1 MATRFPYY
9 IWQNPSARLKIYPNR
24 IAKLREFLLTY
35 KEADLMDQYFELP
48 KQERSDK
55 VTEELQVFEQELS
68 GLGDDHS
75 ALIQKVVD
83 YLDHS
88 PRNFKPW
95 IKYIVIHFSGMRYDS
110 AHGSWAEPR
119 DLLKVLFK
127 HNLFDA
133 SLLGGAT
140 PDTLTGEQVLEI
152 LAELRPGGRNEAP
165 AWAWLVT
172 VLYTDLRLGYINANN
187 ASILDKGGQNTI
199 PGYQEA
205 LMRGEPYSKAL
216 LDWLKPTKE
225 ISLKEKRFDTLTSWR
240 DKHFK
245 DYSLVVLRAM
255 CNEISEH
262 VHHLRL
268 LNKASGGLNARPG
281 WYLNFEK
288 ADDPQAITNVLTKKP
303 GEGKQKN
310 LDPNDFSSEVLPGLP
325 SDEKAYLRRPLG
337 EAFFKPGASILWL
350 GWVSSQP
357 NEWQLTFPIRG
368 YTFNRGD
375 QAEKNWKYGTRA
387 IPTMSGERTA
397 IIRTEIPDKE
407 KKKEGGKKAK
417 NTSDVGVQW
426 LRWTHEA
433 IVMDVVNLRAG
444 RTVLTFET
452 EPVTGLNR
460 RYLGNL
466 CNPAG
471 GQPWWNV
478 FVGYAGERPLDQLH
492 QDFLA
497 FFTDSELILKEEVLP
512 EGAPEFAGAPGET
525 TLPEAAGA
533 EATSTIQA
541 QYKKLTPRQRKAVA
555 FYCQGLGRKQIA
567 RRMDISVKKVDE
579 LLKQAAGQ
587 VGLSQPQALI
597 LYFSGIDFG
606 RWNVLKESS
615 Y

>member
-35 KEADLMDQYFELP
+35 KEADLMDQYIDLP
-48 KQERSDK
+48 KQERAAK
-55 VTEELQVFEQELS
+55 VTEELQVIELELS

-75 ALIQKVVD
+75 ALLQKVVD
-83 YLDHS
+83 YLVHS

-119 DLLKVLFK
+119 DLLKVLIK

-140 PDTLTGEQVLEI
+140 PDILTGEQVLEA

-165 AWAWLVT
+165 AWAWLVM
-172 VLYTDLRLGYINANN
+172 VLYTDLRLGYISANN

-225 ISLKEKRFDTLTSWR
+225 ISAKEKRFDSLTSWR

-303 GEGKQKN
+303 GEGKQKK
-310 LDPNDFSSEVLPGLP
+310 LDPNDFSNEVLPGLP
-325 SDEKAYLRRPLG
+325 ADEKAYLRRPLS

-375 QAEKNWKYGTRA
+375 QAEKNWKYGTQA
-387 IPTMSGERTA
+387 IPTLSGERTA
-397 IIRTEIPDKE
+397 FIRTEIADKE

-417 NTSDVGVQW
+417 ANPADNAQW

-433 IVMDVVNLRAG
+433 IVMDVVSLRAG

-466 CNPAG
+466 CNSAG

-478 FVGYAGERPLDQLH
+478 FVGYAGERLLDQFH
-492 QDFLA
+492 QDYLA
-497 FFTDSELILKEEVLP
+497 YFTDSELILKEEALP
-512 EGAPEFAGAPGET
+512 EGAPEFAGAAGDT

-533 EATSTIQA
+533 AATSTIQA

-579 LLKQAAGQ
+579 LLKQATDQ
-587 VGLSQPQALI
+587 VGLTQPQALI

>member
-1 MATRFPYY
+1 MTTQFPYY

-35 KEADLMDQYFELP
+35 KEADLMEQYNDLP
-48 KQERSDK
+48 KQERAVK
-55 VTEELQVFEQELS
+55 VTEELQIYEREIL

-75 ALIQKVVD
+75 ALLQKVVD

-119 DLLKVLFK
+119 DLLKVLIK
-127 HNLFDA
+127 HNLFDTN
-133 SLLGGAT
+133 LLGGST
-140 PDTLTGEQVLEI
+140 PDTMTDEQVLEA
-152 LAELRPGGRNEAP
+152 LSELRHDGKNEAP
-165 AWAWLVT
+165 AWAWLVMI
-172 VLYTDLRLGYINANN
+172 LYTDLRLAQITANN

-205 LMRGEPYSKAL
+205 LMRGEPYIKAL

-225 ISLKEKRFDTLTSWR
+225 TSLKEKRYDTLTSWR
-240 DKHFK
+240 DKHYK
-245 DYSLVVLRAM
+245 DFSLVVLRAM

-288 ADDPQAITNVLTKKP
+288 AGDSQAITSVIKKKP
-303 GEGKQKN
+303 GEGKQKK
-310 LDPNDFSSEVLPGLP
+310 LDPNDFSNEVLPGLP
-325 SDEKAYLRRPLG
+325 ADDKAYLRRPLKD
-337 EAFFKPGASILWL
+337 EFFKTGASILWL
-350 GWVSSQP
+350 GWVTSQA

-368 YTFNRGD
+368 YNFNRGN
-375 QAEKNWKYGTRA
+375 QPEKNWKYGTRD
-387 IPTMSGERTA
+387 ISTQGGTRTA
-397 IIRTEIPDKE
+397 IIRTEIADKE
-407 KKKEGGKKAK
+407 KKKEEGKKAK
-417 NTSDVGVQW
+417 NTSDADVQW

-433 IVMDVVNLRAG
+433 IVMDVVDLIAG

-460 RYLGNL
+460 RYLANL
-466 CNPAG
+466 CNASG

-478 FVGYAGERPLDQLH
+478 FVGYAGERPLDQFH
-492 QDFLA
+492 QDYLTY
-497 FFTDSELILKEEVLP
+497 FTDSELILKEEALP

-533 EATSTIQA
+533 EVTSNIQA

-555 FYCQGLGRKQIA
+555 FYCQGLRRKQIA
-567 RRMDISVKKVDE
+567 RRMDIPVKKVDE
-579 LLKQAAGQ
+579 LLQQASGQ

-597 LYFSGIDFG
+597 LYFSGVDFG
-606 RWNVLKESS
+606 RWNVLKQSS